1 MCRPRRKPSL
11 NGDTDDLDTWDPHVV
26 LAGLHLTEAERAA
39 ATPEQ
44 VAFADQVQELIE
56 RIGVRG
62 LDLAQTE
69 AALWEGELFHGALLI
84 LLPLRHS
91 LHVGIQLQMTPTAI
105 LAAWEDKHYVWDSTP
120 EGREDL
126 RIEAVDAGARSLALA
141 WLERELRRPATR
153 REYRLGPFRAVT
165 WQHDDDPKSL
175 DSEGF
180 LPIQP
185 PGTRCMATPAGYLDG

>member
-1 MCRPRRKPSL
+1 MSSGSVAAKL
-11 NGDTDDLDTWDPHVV
+11 DLSEEDR
-26 LAGLHLTEAERAA
+26 GI

-62 LDLAQTE
+62 LDLSQTE
-69 AALWEGELFHGALLI
+69 AAIWEGEVFHGALLI
-84 LLPLRHS
+84 LLPLRQS
-91 LHVGIQLQMTPTAI
+91 PHVGIQLQMTPTAI

-120 EGREDL
+120 EGEEGL
-126 RIEAVDAGARSLALA
+126 RVEAVDTDARSEALT

-153 REYRLGPFRAVT
+153 REYRWGPFRAVT
-165 WQHDDDPKSL
+165 WQHDDDPGSV

-180 LPIQP
+180 LPLHLAGIQ
-185 PGTRCMATPAGYLDG
+185 CAAAPAGYLDA